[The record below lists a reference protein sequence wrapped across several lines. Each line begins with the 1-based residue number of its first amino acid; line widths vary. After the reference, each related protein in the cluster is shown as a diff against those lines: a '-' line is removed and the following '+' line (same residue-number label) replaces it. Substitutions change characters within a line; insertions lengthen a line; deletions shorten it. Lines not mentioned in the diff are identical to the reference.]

1 MLVNTWVGFDL
12 DDTLHEFRKASGAA
26 TLASLRLIETK
37 HNIPI
42 ENLKA
47 SYDEILKM
55 KTAQAFTDGKTSDE
69 YGKVRFAVVLETFN
83 IITTG
88 AFLDELAAT
97 YKAVLGDSLEP
108 KPGAVRLLVYLR
120 SIGKR
125 IVVITEGPQDAQ
137 ESTIQKL
144 GMEID
149 FLATTNAFGVS
160 KVEGLFGK
168 VLESL
173 EIAAKDM
180 VYVGDSEDRDVKP
193 ARKQGIL
200 TVHYDEKGGVV
211 LDAEEMKIDALW
223 KLEENLRGEKEY
235 ALV

>member
-1 MLVNTWVGFDL
+1 MLAKTWFGFDL

-37 HNIPI
+37 RNIPI

-47 SYDEILKM
+47 SYNEISKM

-69 YGKVRFAVVLETFN
+69 YRKERFTAVVETFN
-83 IITTG
+83 VPTTE

-108 KPGAVRLLVYLR
+108 KPGAISLLRYLR
-120 SIGKR
+120 SIGKK

-137 ESTIQKL
+137 EWAIQKL
-144 GMEID
+144 GFEVD
-149 FLATTNAFGVS
+149 FLATTNVFGVS
-160 KVEGLFGK
+160 KIEGLFGR

-173 EIAAKDM
+173 GIEAKDIL
-180 VYVGDSEDRDVKP
+180 YVGDSEDRDVKP
-193 ARKQGIL
+193 ARMQGIL
-200 TVHYDEKGGVV
+200 TVQYDEKGGVV
-211 LDAEEMKIDALW
+211 LHAEEMKIDALW
-223 KLEENLRGEKEY
+223 KLEENLRGEKEH